1 MDIVLNGQVR
11 EISENLT
18 IAGLLGELS
27 LQGPV
32 AVEVNKEVCPKG
44 QHGETRLHEGDE
56 LEIVTI
62 VGGG

>member
-1 MDIVLNGQVR
+1 MDIVLNGQMR

-18 IAGLLGELS
+18 IAELLGELA
-27 LQGPV
+27 LQGPL
-32 AVEVNKEVCPKG
+32 AVEVNKEVCPKR
-44 QHGETRLHEGDE
+44 QHGETRLQQGDE

>member
-11 EISENLT
+11 EISDDLT
-18 IAGLLGELS
+18 IEGLLGELA
-27 LQGPV
+27 LQGPL
-32 AVEVNKEVCPKG
+32 AVELNKEVCPKK
-44 QHGETRLHEGDE
+44 QHGETRLQAGDE

>member
-1 MDIVLNGQVR
+1 MDIVLNGRVR

-18 IAGLLGELS
+18 IAGLLGELA
-27 LQGPV
+27 LQGPL
-32 AVEVNKEVCPKG
+32 AVEVNKEVCPKR
-44 QHGETRLHEGDE
+44 QHGETRLYEGDE